1 MKTLPIFLL
10 SSVLAGS
17 VLGQNNAV
25 KVAPAA
31 PASGASTNAPADPGA
46 GKFKTDLEK
55 HSYAMGVL
63 LAGDIKR
70 QLSRG
75 NYEHDA
81 EIVIKA
87 FSEALR
93 GKPTVITDG
102 EANVILRNYSTEIRK
117 KAEEKRKED
126 GEKAKVAGEA
136 FLAANKSKEGVQ
148 VTASGLQYKV
158 LKAAEGAKA
167 KGDDVVEVHYRGTL
181 VDGTEFD
188 SSYSRGQPASFG
200 LSRVIKGW
208 TEGLQLM
215 PVGSKYQFVI
225 PSELAYGQN
234 GSPPKIPPHST
245 LIFEVDLLSVKPQIA
260 PPLPSSVTSDIIKV
274 PSADDLKK
282 GAQIEVI
289 KSTDAERLQK
299 EAAEQKKSPRPLRNN
314 GFPGFFDR
322 SAAVFHGGA
331 AVFRVD
337 PPAEGRLSP
346 ICPLQV
352 RQTGVPLVLGNNTSA
367 YEKGGKLRFGDH
379 WSGSRRLL
387 HGDRPG
393 HARPQGLGDRA
404 GEVSPLP
411 HWRVDDPLHL
421 SAIGADR
428 DDPQASPVELHEEVF
443 GAVRFPLGPG
453 FATVL
458 FLQSV

>member
-1 MKTLPIFLL
+1 MPLSTGQSMQADMKTLPIFLL

-25 KVAPAA
+25 KVSPTAPAL
-31 PASGASTNAPADPGA
+31 GASTNAPADPGA

-136 FLAANKSKEGVQ
+136 FLAANKTKDGVQ

-245 LIFEVDLLSVKPQIA
+245 LIFEVDLLSVKPQVA

-299 EAAEQKKSPRPLRNN
+299 EAAEQKKKSEAP
-314 GFPGFFDR
+314 
-322 SAAVFHGGA
+322 
-331 AVFRVD
+331 
-337 PPAEGRLSP
+337 
-346 ICPLQV
+346 
-352 RQTGVPLVLGNNTSA
+352 
-367 YEKGGKLRFGDH
+367 KK
-379 WSGSRRLL
+379 
-387 HGDRPG
+387 
-393 HARPQGLGDRA
+393 
-404 GEVSPLP
+404 
-411 HWRVDDPLHL
+411 
-421 SAIGADR
+421 
-428 DDPQASPVELHEEVF
+428 
-443 GAVRFPLGPG
+443 
-453 FATVL
+453 
-458 FLQSV
+458 

>member
-1 MKTLPIFLL
+1 MLAVESAPEYAVEPGRSLQAAMKTLPIVLL
-10 SSVLAGS
+10 SGVLAGS
-17 VLGQNNAV
+17 VLGQNNAA
-25 KVAPAA
+25 KASPAPAPGAAVASA
-31 PASGASTNAPADPGA
+31 PAADPGA
-46 GKFKTDLEK
+46 GKFKNDLEK

-75 NYEHDA
+75 NYEHDP

-102 EANVILRNYSTEIRK
+102 EANVILRTYSAELRK

-136 FLAANKSKEGVQ
+136 FLAANKAKPGVQ

-158 LKAAEGAKA
+158 IKAAEGAKP
-167 KGDDVVEVHYRGTL
+167 KGDDIVEVHYRGTL

-188 SSYSRGQPASFG
+188 SSISRGQPASFG
-200 LSRVIKGW
+200 LNRVIKGW

-245 LIFEVDLLSVKPQIA
+245 LVFEVELLSVKPQSP
-260 PPLPSSVTSDIIKV
+260 PPLPGGGATSDIIKV

-299 EAAEQKKSPRPLRNN
+299 EAADQKKKSEAP
-314 GFPGFFDR
+314 
-322 SAAVFHGGA
+322 
-331 AVFRVD
+331 
-337 PPAEGRLSP
+337 
-346 ICPLQV
+346 
-352 RQTGVPLVLGNNTSA
+352 
-367 YEKGGKLRFGDH
+367 KK
-379 WSGSRRLL
+379 
-387 HGDRPG
+387 
-393 HARPQGLGDRA
+393 
-404 GEVSPLP
+404 
-411 HWRVDDPLHL
+411 
-421 SAIGADR
+421 
-428 DDPQASPVELHEEVF
+428 
-443 GAVRFPLGPG
+443 
-453 FATVL
+453 
-458 FLQSV
+458 